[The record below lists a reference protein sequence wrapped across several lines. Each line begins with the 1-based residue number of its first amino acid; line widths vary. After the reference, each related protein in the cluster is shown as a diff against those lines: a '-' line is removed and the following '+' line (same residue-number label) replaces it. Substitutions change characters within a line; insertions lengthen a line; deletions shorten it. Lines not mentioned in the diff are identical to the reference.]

1 MLSDVSIRQLMIW
14 QDFNYS
20 SIQCQVETPDIMKSG
35 TYTQFYIQLIFA
47 VKYREAI
54 IEEYLEFLR
63 DFDVDYNPDF
73 LFISA
78 RRRYIAD
85 FSGIINI

>member
-1 MLSDVSIRQLMIW
+1 
-14 QDFNYS
+14 
-20 SIQCQVETPDIMKSG
+20 MKSG

-63 DFDVDYNPDF
+63 DFEVDYNPDS
-73 LFISA
+73 LF
-78 RRRYIAD
+78 D
-85 FSGIINI
+85 FFE